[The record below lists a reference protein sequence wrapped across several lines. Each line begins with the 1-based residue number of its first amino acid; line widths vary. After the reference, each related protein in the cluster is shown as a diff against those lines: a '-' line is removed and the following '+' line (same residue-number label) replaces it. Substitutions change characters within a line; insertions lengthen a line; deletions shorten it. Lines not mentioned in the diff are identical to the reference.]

1 MDWRDFL
8 TFVLPYNGRISVR
21 GVNFNGVDPDES
33 TWIRRFDD
41 FDGIQEFLES
51 IEEKYDSMRAD
62 IPLPHDVYTLSNIF
76 SKNGLSLFAVGG
88 VIRDYLYSHFHSG
101 KFSPKD
107 VDLATEAPPKKVLEI
122 LSNAGI
128 NTFPKGEAFGT

>member
-41 FDGIQEFLES
+41 FDGIQEFLDS
-51 IEEKYDSMRAD
+51 IEKSKRESFYSQIGRA
-62 IPLPHDVYTLSNIF
+62 HV
-76 SKNGLSLFAVGG
+76 
-88 VIRDYLYSHFHSG
+88 
-101 KFSPKD
+101 
-107 VDLATEAPPKKVLEI
+107 
-122 LSNAGI
+122 
-128 NTFPKGEAFGT
+128 